1 MYILMYIIVITI
13 HQEQTIIHQDNKIIV
28 QGITHQLKIIVQ
40 GLIIAHQER
49 TIQHQDKHQEVQQ
62 MEEDNMIETDF
73 KKMTYNDYLVNV
85 INQVLE
91 TNDDKKREKQLKDM
105 IVEINSTNDNDRL
118 QFIAE
123 ELDYLIKIIESSI

>member
-1 MYILMYIIVITI
+1 
-13 HQEQTIIHQDNKIIV
+13 
-28 QGITHQLKIIVQ
+28 
-40 GLIIAHQER
+40 
-49 TIQHQDKHQEVQQ
+49 
-62 MEEDNMIETDF
+62 MIETDF